1 MTTEPDS
8 RGALIGQILDDM
20 AVLVAGIRRNFPT
33 AVDAIDITIRQC
45 RAMMFLAD
53 APATM
58 SKLAGAIGASLPSTT
73 GLVDRLVQR
82 GIVSRHEDPHDR
94 RLVVCELTDQG
105 RAVIAT
111 LQEEDRTIFAT
122 LFAGLMAEDLET
134 VHAATR
140 ILTRE
145 VRRIAAEGAPA
156 VAVPTN

>member
-1 MTTEPDS
+1 MMTEPDP

-45 RAMMFLAD
+45 RAMMFLSE

-58 SKLAGAIGASLPSTT
+58 SRLAGAIGASLPSTT

-94 RLVVCELTDQG
+94 RLVVCELTGQG

-111 LQEEDRTIFAT
+111 LQDEDRKIFSA
-122 LFAGLMAEDLET
+122 LFAGLAAEDLET

-145 VRRIAAEGAPA
+145 VRRIAAPSTPA
-156 VAVPTN
+156 MAVPTN